1 MINTWHLILGEIRHR
16 KFHFG
21 LAVLGVMTAVACST
35 SVIVLLV
42 VYDMQ
47 TKQILWDQ
55 RQVVQKRNE
64 ELEDQMRKISKGLG
78 FNILILPKDQN
89 LSELYSNN
97 YASKFMPESYAS
109 KLAESEIVTIN
120 HLLPTV
126 EQRIRWPERNN
137 RMVFLVGIRG
147 QVPIMH
153 RQPQK
158 PIAQK
163 VPLGQMVLGSEIAIV
178 ESLEVGDKVTLKSE
192 KFTVSQVHDPRGNK
206 DDVTIWIH
214 LTTAQQMLKKEGLIN
229 AIWAIECR
237 CAMAD
242 LPKVT
247 QEIAA
252 YLPDTQVVE
261 KFTKAQAR
269 ANMRMEAA
277 KLAEQTLKQEKMHQQ
292 HLGNR
297 YRTLAANVISASV
310 VAGGIWIAFL
320 SLINVRNR
328 RPEIGILRAVGV
340 GSGQIIKLFLF
351 KSIIVGLLG
360 SMLGC
365 LIGLLGVMEIN
376 AFAVKS
382 GSLSSTQIFSWRLVL
397 LIVVCVPALAA
408 VAGWLPA
415 FMAAGKDPAVA
426 LRED

>member
-1 MINTWHLILGEIRHR
+1 MINTWHLILSEICHR

-21 LAVLGVMTAVACST
+21 FAVLGVMTAVACST
-35 SVIVLLV
+35 SVIVLLAMHN
-42 VYDMQ
+42 MQ
-47 TKQILWDQ
+47 TEQILQ
-55 RQVVQKRNE
+55 ARRQVVQKRTE
-64 ELEDQMRKISKGLG
+64 ELEDQMRKIGKGMG
-78 FNILILPKDQN
+78 FNILILPEDQN
-89 LSELYSNN
+89 LNELYSNN

-137 RMVFLVGIRG
+137 RIVFLVGIRG

-163 VPLGQMVLGSEIAIV
+163 VPLGQIVLGSEIAMV
-178 ESLEVGDKVTLKSE
+178 ENLKVGDKVTLKGE
-192 KFTVSQVHDPRGNK
+192 KFTVSQVHNPRGNK
-206 DDVTIWIH
+206 DDITIWIH
-214 LTTAQQMLKKEGLIN
+214 LATAQRMLKKEGLIN
-229 AIWAIECR
+229 AIWAIECG
-237 CAMAD
+237 CALAD

-247 QEIAA
+247 QEIAV
-252 YLPDTQVVE
+252 YLPDTQVIE

-277 KLAEQTLKQEKMHQQ
+277 KLAEQTLKQEKIHRK

-297 YRTLAANVISASV
+297 RRVLAASVISASV

-320 SLINVRNR
+320 SLINVWDR
-328 RPEIGILRAVGV
+328 RSEIGILRAVGV

-415 FMAAGKDPAVA
+415 FMAAGQDPAET

>member
-1 MINTWHLILGEIRHR
+1 MIDTWHLILGEIRHR

-21 LAVLGVMTAVACST
+21 LTVLGVMAAVACST
-35 SVIVLLV
+35 SVIVLLIV
-42 VYDMQ
+42 HDMQ

-55 RQVVQKRNE
+55 RQVVQKRTE

-109 KLAESEIVTIN
+109 KLAESKIVTIN

-153 RQPQK
+153 RLPQK

-163 VPLGQMVLGSEIAIV
+163 VPLGQIALGSEIAIV
-178 ESLEVGDKVTLKSE
+178 ENLKVGDKVTLRE
-192 KFTVSQVHDPRGNK
+192 EAFTVSQVHDPRGNK

-214 LTTAQQMLKKEGLIN
+214 LSTAQRMLKKEGLIN
-229 AIWAIECR
+229 AIWAIECG
-237 CAMAD
+237 CALAD

-247 QEIAA
+247 REIAA

-261 KFTKAQAR
+261 KFTKAQTR

-277 KLAEQTLKQEKMHQQ
+277 KLAEQTLKQEKIHQQ

-297 YRTLAANVISASV
+297 YRTLAASVISASV
-310 VAGGIWIAFL
+310 AAGGIWIAFL

-328 RPEIGILRAVGV
+328 RSEIGILRAVGV

-351 KSIIVGLLG
+351 KSIIVGLFG
-360 SMLGC
+360 AVLGC
-365 LIGLLGVMEIN
+365 FIGLLGVMKIN
-376 AFAVKS
+376 APAIKSSPLSFA
-382 GSLSSTQIFSWRLVL
+382 QIFSWRLGL
-397 LIVVCVPALAA
+397 LIVICVTVLAA

-415 FMAAGKDPAVA
+415 FMAAGQDPAET
-426 LRED
+426 LRQD

>member
-1 MINTWHLILGEIRHR
+1 MIDTWHLILGEIRHR

-21 LAVLGVMTAVACST
+21 LTVLGVMAAVACST
-35 SVIVLLV
+35 SVIVLLIV
-42 VYDMQ
+42 HDMQ

-55 RQVVQKRNE
+55 RQVVQKRTE

-109 KLAESEIVTIN
+109 KLAESKIVTIN

-153 RQPQK
+153 RLPQK

-163 VPLGQMVLGSEIAIV
+163 VPLGQIALGSEIAIV
-178 ESLEVGDKVTLKSE
+178 ENLKVGDKVILRE
-192 KFTVSQVHDPRGNK
+192 EAFTVSQVHDPRGNK

-214 LTTAQQMLKKEGLIN
+214 LSTAQRMLKKEGLIN
-229 AIWAIECR
+229 AIWAIECG
-237 CAMAD
+237 CALAD

-261 KFTKAQAR
+261 
-269 ANMRMEAA
+269 
-277 KLAEQTLKQEKMHQQ
+277 
-292 HLGNR
+292 
-297 YRTLAANVISASV
+297 
-310 VAGGIWIAFL
+310 
-320 SLINVRNR
+320 
-328 RPEIGILRAVGV
+328 
-340 GSGQIIKLFLF
+340 
-351 KSIIVGLLG
+351 
-360 SMLGC
+360 
-365 LIGLLGVMEIN
+365 
-376 AFAVKS
+376 
-382 GSLSSTQIFSWRLVL
+382 
-397 LIVVCVPALAA
+397 
-408 VAGWLPA
+408 
-415 FMAAGKDPAVA
+415 
-426 LRED
+426 

>member
-1 MINTWHLILGEIRHR
+1 
-16 KFHFG
+16 
-21 LAVLGVMTAVACST
+21 
-35 SVIVLLV
+35 
-42 VYDMQ
+42 
-47 TKQILWDQ
+47 
-55 RQVVQKRNE
+55 
-64 ELEDQMRKISKGLG
+64 MRKISKGLG

-214 LTTAQQMLKKEGLIN
+214 LETAQQMLK
-229 AIWAIECR
+229 R
-237 CAMAD
+237 
-242 LPKVT
+242 KV
-247 QEIAA
+247 
-252 YLPDTQVVE
+252 
-261 KFTKAQAR
+261 
-269 ANMRMEAA
+269 
-277 KLAEQTLKQEKMHQQ
+277 
-292 HLGNR
+292 
-297 YRTLAANVISASV
+297 
-310 VAGGIWIAFL
+310 
-320 SLINVRNR
+320 
-328 RPEIGILRAVGV
+328 
-340 GSGQIIKLFLF
+340 
-351 KSIIVGLLG
+351 
-360 SMLGC
+360 
-365 LIGLLGVMEIN
+365 
-376 AFAVKS
+376 
-382 GSLSSTQIFSWRLVL
+382 
-397 LIVVCVPALAA
+397 
-408 VAGWLPA
+408 
-415 FMAAGKDPAVA
+415 
-426 LRED
+426 